1 MMGLECSMACYGERT
16 IDLSLTPGQWYVTD
30 LISLEPESPKR
41 SEVVHMKAINATLR
55 ME

>member
-1 MMGLECSMACYGERT
+1 MMGLECSKPCCEERT
-16 IDLSLTPGQWYVTD
+16 IDLSLEPGQWYVTD

-41 SEVVHMKAINATLR
+41 SEVVGMKAMNATLQ

>member
-1 MMGLECSMACYGERT
+1 MLGLECARPCSGERK
-16 IDLSLTPGQWYVTD
+16 IDLSLEPGQWYVTD

-41 SEVVHMKAINATLR
+41 SEVVGMKAMNATLR